1 MHRIYVYPLCM
12 ASRTISLEVDAY
24 EQLKAAPL
32 EHESFSQAVRRLIP
46 RPPGRARHLLA
57 RAKSKDWGEKLDWD
71 QIEVAHRSRRSRRRP
86 SI

>member
-1 MHRIYVYPLCM
+1 MHRVSVYTLCM

-24 EQLKAAPL
+24 ERLKAARL

-46 RPPGRARHLLA
+46 PPPGRARDLLA
-57 RAKSKDWGEKLDWD
+57 RAKSNDWGEKLDWD
-71 QIEVAHRSRRSRRRP
+71 QIEVARRSRRSRRRP